1 MQIMYYASAGNY
13 AQFNA
18 NSVFTGVDNKTI
30 QQTRLQAT
38 FSYIIYDKCNI
49 RTQVGILFCQH

>member
-1 MQIMYYASAGNY
+1 MYYASEGNY